1 MIRRPPRSTLSS
13 SSAASDVYKRQGAG
27 RRVDQAAFDGD
38 DNGNPVAAVG
48 GSPTLPNKDGRDS
61 PHQHNGGGKSVRR
74 FNNPQQEGKALFADS
89 ATSSVVHTGNG
100 VDVVV
105 TKDAFAGGGRRVK
118 TAKKSGASTMG
129 CLLYTSPSPR
139 DS

>member
-129 CLLYTSPSPR
+129 DGGEEDPFGW
-139 DS
+139 